1 MRAVYLDHNSTTP
14 LRPEVTEAML
24 PYLGQLFGNASS
36 VHAFGREA
44 RVAVE
49 EARETVAGA
58 IGADPAEILFT
69 SGGTESDNT
78 AILGT
83 AYSLRDKG
91 KHIITSAVEHHAVLH
106 TCRFLEENGFDLTVL
121 PVDSYGWVDPDDVR
135 KAISTDTVLISIMHG
150 NNEIGTLQSVP
161 EISAIARER
170 EVLLHTDAVQTFGK
184 VDVDV
189 DALGVDLLSISAHKI
204 YGPKGIGGLYIR
216 RKTPFSPIFHGG
228 SHESGRRPGTENV
241 AGIVGFA
248 KAIELAALER
258 TQQVVHLN
266 VLTRAL
272 WSGISSR
279 IDRVRLNG
287 HPTDRLPN
295 TLNVS
300 FFAAEGE
307 SLILSLDLEGVATS
321 SGSACTSGTEE
332 PSHVLMALGI
342 EPRLAQSSVRFS
354 FGRDNTME
362 DVDYVLEVLPPI
374 VKRLREISVFA

>member
-36 VHAFGREA
+36 VHAFGRDA

-69 SGGTESDNT
+69 SGGTESDNA

-106 TCRFLEENGFDLTVL
+106 TCRFLEENGFALTVL
-121 PVDSYGWVDPDDVR
+121 PVNSYGRVDPDDVR

-150 NNEIGTLQSVP
+150 NNEIGTLQPVA

-184 VDVDV
+184 VDMDA

-204 YGPKGIGGLYIR
+204 YGPKGTGGLYIR
-216 RKTPFSPIFHGG
+216 PKTPFSPIFHGG
-228 SHESGRRPGTENV
+228 AHESGRRPGTENV

-258 TQQVVHLN
+258 TQQAVHLN
-266 VLTRAL
+266 LLTRAL

-307 SLILSLDLEGVATS
+307 SLILSLDLDGVATS